1 LKSGKIHM
9 SNLTVEK
16 LSHVVGIP
24 ADKLLN
30 QMSKSGLKHTS
41 NKDLVTEEDRKILL
55 IHLKK
60 EREKN
65 KSKTIT
71 LKRKDSSSKSSDI
84 SSQTSVSIKRKVSQ
98 KREDNAIPLSTKTS
112 TDGFNFSEIE
122 KKRVVSEELK
132 KADEDR
138 KKREVE
144 SKTLVKRKKIQTI
157 KKEVPSAPNQPS
169 SPERDLKKSV
179 HKKEKQE
186 YSKKEQRELEGEEYL
201 KKEQTSQHAF
211 EKPTEFLKK
220 QIEIPEAITVSALAQ
235 KLSIKGGDLV
245 KKLMDMGVMATF
257 NQTIDQDTAI
267 LVTEELGHI
276 GEASKEVVVEDKLK
290 EMVAYEGK
298 EASRV
303 PVVSVLGHVDH
314 GKTTLLDFI
323 RKAKVAHG
331 EEGGITQ
338 RIGAYQSNTSSGVI
352 TFIDTPGHAA
362 FTEVRARGANS
373 TDIVVLVVAADDGLQ
388 PQTEEAINH
397 ARVAEVPI
405 IVAVNKMDKEEADLE
420 KVKNELSSKE
430 LVPED
435 WGGKTQFIPISA
447 LKGDGVEDLLEA
459 ISLEAEVLDLK
470 THHKGPGFG
479 IVLDSS
485 IEKGQGAVATVIVQK
500 GTLKAGD
507 IILVGDQ
514 TKKVRSLLDENG
526 KKVKEAGPSLPV
538 LISGL
543 DKPPSAGEEF
553 VVVLSE
559 KMAKEISADRLKKDR
574 ESKLAKQ
581 QITSLES
588 LFEKELPSTV
598 VDLVIKADTHGS
610 LEAILGSLKNL
621 EKEEVKI
628 NIIHEAVG
636 GINEN
641 DVNLALT
648 SSSIIIG
655 FNVRSDNSAKKLA
668 EKESVEIFYSGII
681 YDLIDGVKELVEGKM
696 QPEIKEEILG
706 TAEVKETFKSPN
718 FGLIA
723 GSMVIEGTIKRNKNV
738 RVIRDD
744 IVIFEGQLDSLK
756 RFKDDAS
763 EVSSGTECGIGI
775 ENYSDVKAGD
785 KIEVFDKVETKRSL

>member
-1 LKSGKIHM
+1 M

-485 IEKGQGAVATVIVQK
+485 IETGQGAVATVIVQK

-648 SSSIIIG
+648 SSSSIIG

>member
-1 LKSGKIHM
+1 M